1 MKRLAWVLTAALS
14 TWAGSFGV
22 THADVAAGV
31 SIGDDGVKGFYL
43 AVGDFYRVPER
54 DVFRVRERRVP
65 DDELPVVFFLAARAQ
80 VAPDVIIDLR
90 IGEGRSWLE
99 IGARYGLGPEVYY
112 VPLERDPGPPY
123 GKAYGYYK
131 NKPRQS
137 WNEIALSDADIVN
150 LVNLKFVSGQYGY
163 SADQVAAMRAKGDNF
178 VNIHGKVKASKAKN
192 SGAKQASTGEKG
204 KGSPGKGKKK
214 P

>member
-1 MKRLAWVLTAALS
+1 
-14 TWAGSFGV
+14 
-22 THADVAAGV
+22 VAAGV

-54 DVFRVRERRVP
+54 DVVRVRERRVR
-65 DDELPVVFFLAARAQ
+65 DDELPVVFFLATRAQ

-131 NKPRQS
+131 NKPRKS